1 MAFVVKN
8 NDFRENFFLKDK
20 IENIVNWSFRFGE
33 SVRKHVPYKAICLP
47 KWNRSYE
54 ESEPP
59 KNLTVVNISQDYKLQ
74 VSQSMPE
81 SR

>member
-1 MAFVVKN
+1 MAFVAKN
-8 NDFRENFFLKDK
+8 NDFRENFFWKTKLKT
-20 IENIVNWSFRFGE
+20 VNWSFRFGE
-33 SVRKHVPYKAICLP
+33 PVRKHVPYKPVCLP
-47 KWNRSYE
+47 RWNRSYE

-81 SR
+81 IR